1 MPRLPQATAEA
12 ARRLAGRAMATSK
25 RAHTTGNR
33 KPPQAR
39 KITKPPYS
47 SGGYSRVMKG
57 SAASAMAW
65 ATAVPPATVK
75 TLERKVG
82 RDMARRLERV

>member
-1 MPRLPQATAEA
+1 MLD
-12 ARRLAGRAMATSK
+12 GSAMATSK
-25 RAHTTGNR
+25 RAHTTGSR

-39 KITKPPYS
+39 KMTKPPYN

-57 SAASAMAW
+57 SAPKAMAW

-75 TLERKVG
+75 TLERKEG
-82 RDMARRLERV
+82 RDMARRLERA